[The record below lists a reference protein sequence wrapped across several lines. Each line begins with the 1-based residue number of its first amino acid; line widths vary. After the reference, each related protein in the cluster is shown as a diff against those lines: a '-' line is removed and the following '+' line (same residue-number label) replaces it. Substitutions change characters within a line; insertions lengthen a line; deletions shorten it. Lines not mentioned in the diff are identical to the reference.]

1 MSLSILQLANKGI
14 NPPDGGTMGI
24 TLFTRELARLGH
36 QVTLLALATEKHN
49 NPDIFPESLAEQIT
63 LVSVPVKTNP
73 SAWRLLWHFT
83 GTRKNAYM
91 AKRFYHLSVKQKL
104 TCLLKNS
111 KFDIIQLEGPYMGL
125 YLPIIR
131 KYSNAAVI
139 LRAHNL
145 EYRIW
150 ERKANLAKGI
160 KKSLFKI
167 LSKEIFRLEHG
178 IFQAVEAI
186 LPVTRIDGQQIATL
200 APNTPQKV
208 IPFCIE
214 KTETST
220 INIAKQKDCIGYLGA
235 LDWQPNIEGLYWF
248 MEKIW
253 PNVKKEYPQ
262 IRMQV
267 AGRNAP
273 KKLIRDLTKQGIE
286 YIGEVTD
293 AVEFTM
299 QQSLMVVPLWSG
311 SGIRV
316 KIIEGMALAMPM
328 VVTSMALEGID
339 ATEGKHLHVANNAEI
354 FTQKITDLLKHPDAA
369 KAMGHEARQYALSNF
384 SASNWFPALIRF
396 YKNLAHNG

>member
-1 MSLSILQLANKGI
+1 MSLSVLQLANKGI

-36 QVTLLALATEKHN
+36 QVTLLALTTEKHN
-49 NPDIFPESLAEQIT
+49 NPDIFPESLVEYIH
-63 LVSVPVKTNP
+63 LLSVPVKTNP
-73 SAWRLLWHFT
+73 SGWKLLCHFT
-83 GTRKNAYM
+83 GSRKNAYM
-91 AKRFYHLSVKQKL
+91 AKRFYHLTVKQKL
-104 TCLLKNS
+104 TDLLKNS

-131 KYSNAAVI
+131 KYSNAAVT

-150 ERKANLAKGI
+150 ERKANLAKGF

-167 LSKEIFRLEHG
+167 LSKEIFRLEHN

-186 LPVTRIDGQQIATL
+186 LPVTQIDAQQIATL

-214 KTETST
+214 KTETPAIDNT
-220 INIAKQKDCIGYLGA
+220 KQKDNIGYLGA

-253 PNVKKEYPQ
+253 PYVKKQYPQ
-262 IRMQV
+262 ASMQV

-273 KKLIRDLTKQGIE
+273 NRLIKDLTKQGIE
-286 YIGEVTD
+286 YIGEVPD
-293 AVEFTM
+293 AVEFTT

-339 ATEGKHLHVANNAEI
+339 ATNGKHLHVADNAEI
-354 FTQKITDLLKHPDAA
+354 FTQKIIHLLKHPDAA
-369 KAMGHEARQYALSNF
+369 KAMGYEAREYALSNF
-384 SASNWFPALIRF
+384 SAKNWFPALTIF
-396 YKNLAHNG
+396 YEKIAHNE